1 MDREE
6 LERSVVELRD
16 RQEIYQCLVR
26 YSRGVDR
33 LDRELLLSAYHE
45 DAIDDHGMFVG
56 GPREFADWV
65 IEMHSSTH
73 IAQQHCLLN
82 HSCELDGDVAH
93 VETYYLF
100 AGMNRRGQP
109 LSLSGGRYVDRF
121 ERRGG
126 DWAIAARVCVRDW
139 APLDEA
145 PDPDDPT
152 TLTAIRSVL
161 PEEVRELM
169 AAGACSRRD
178 RRDPSYLR
186 PLRIGAARI
195 QHGADVRGRGA
206 GDA

>member
-6 LERSVVELRD
+6 LERSVAELKD

-45 DAIDDHGMFVG
+45 DAVDDHGMFVG

-65 IEMHSSTH
+65 IDMHSSTH
-73 IAQQHCLLN
+73 ISQQHCLLN
-82 HSCELDGDVAH
+82 HSCELDRDVAH
-93 VETYYLF
+93 AETYYLF

-121 ERRGG
+121 EKRGG
-126 DWAIAARVCVRDW
+126 RWAIAARICVRDW
-139 APLDEA
+139 APLDEV
-145 PDPDDPT
+145 PDPDDPS

-161 PEEVRELM
+161 PEAVRDLM
-169 AAGACSRRD
+169 ASGTCSRRD
-178 RRDPSYLR
+178 RQDPSYLR
-186 PLRIGAARI
+186 PLSIAADRI
-195 QHGADVRGRGA
+195 QQGIDVREKA
-206 GDA
+206 TESA